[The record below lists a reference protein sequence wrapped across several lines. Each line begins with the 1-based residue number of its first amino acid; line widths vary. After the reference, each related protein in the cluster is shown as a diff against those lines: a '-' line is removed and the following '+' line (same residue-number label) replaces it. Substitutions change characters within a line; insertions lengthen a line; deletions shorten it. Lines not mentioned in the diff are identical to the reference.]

1 MKELQ
6 SSSSNLASDYTASYR
21 GALYSPEELKRV
33 QESEYN
39 LTTNKDKSPSED
51 SEKIYDVEF
60 VARIA
65 FIAAYGLFNFF
76 YWIVLIYFT

>member
-1 MKELQ
+1 M
-6 SSSSNLASDYTASYR
+6 
-21 GALYSPEELKRV
+21 GGLYSRKEVNRV

-39 LTTNKDKSPSED
+39 FKTNKDKSPSQD
-51 SEKIYDVEF
+51 GDTKKIHDVEF

-76 YWIVLIYFT
+76 YWIVLIYLT

>member
-6 SSSSNLASDYTASYR
+6 SSSSNLASDCTPFR
-21 GALYSPEELKRV
+21 GGLYSRKEVNRV

-39 LTTNKDKSPSED
+39 FTTNKDKSPSQD
-51 SEKIYDVEF
+51 TEKIYDVEF